1 MYYTPIRWHTPFIE
15 WNFKQGL
22 DWLLLGYEKHQKMQH
37 FVKTLNH
44 FYLKNRELWE
54 NDSDWGGYE
63 WIEPD
68 DRDRSIIAFRRKS
81 RKGKELVV
89 VCNFCPV
96 LREDYR
102 LGLPKRGWYVPVLN
116 TDDEEFGGY
125 GFTPVLVHT
134 ERVPSHNQ
142 AQSGL
147 FRVPPMSVCFYR
159 YQRNQMKP

>member
-1 MYYTPIRWHTPFIE
+1 M
-15 WNFKQGL
+15 
-22 DWLLLGYEKHQKMQH
+22 
-37 FVKTLNH
+37 
-44 FYLKNRELWE
+44 
-54 NDSDWGGYE
+54 
-63 WIEPD
+63 
-68 DRDRSIIAFRRKS
+68 
-81 RKGKELVV
+81 
-89 VCNFCPV
+89 